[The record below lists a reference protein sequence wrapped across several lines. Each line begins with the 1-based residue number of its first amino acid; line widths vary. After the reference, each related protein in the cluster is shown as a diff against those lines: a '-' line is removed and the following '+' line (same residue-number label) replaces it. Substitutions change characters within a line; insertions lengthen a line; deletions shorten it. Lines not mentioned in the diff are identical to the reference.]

1 MRVVVVSVCV
11 QRLCRKVVEDVR
23 LSVLEVSLMYGIVAV
38 VTGPELTLVCVLELV
53 LLSLFR
59 LKKSNLLGKL
69 LSAF

>member
-59 LKKSNLLGKL
+59 LKKSDLLGKL